1 MKNKHLLKVLSIGA
15 LSSLLVTPLVLNGV
29 SDSVE
34 EEAIT
39 ENADESQKSVKRAIM
54 QSNGTYL
61 LDSKMVTHSLTF
73 FYGSNQNKLFSPDY
87 VLNETI
93 SFTNNSD
100 FLNSSSI
107 FGGKGNAAQISL
119 SLSSSK
125 TLYKNF
131 TFFSGLDANSTYNF
145 YSHITESDVDD
156 TNIMVF
162 DISYDDFCTNVF
174 AIYEGNSAKTMQYLR
189 KHQVSVGEYVDY
201 SDDAEKFD
209 NVASATGSTD
219 YLVVMSHEVLGISE
233 PFTLNY
239 AVKEIFNS
247 GSVDT
252 TEPVVTAS
260 KYAISLP
267 VKTSTRLTKEYLL
280 NQKIFKVTDD
290 TDGDITDRLVI
301 ESGDINYDKIG
312 TYPLVLSWSDVAGNK
327 STLTFNVL
335 IGDFEKPTYT
345 IKQSTMY
352 VECPS
357 KLSEADLLSNVTFS
371 DNYDTSVTKS
381 IVTNNY
387 NQNTNCGTYSVTI
400 RGTDTS
406 GNYTDATFNV
416 CVRDTIAPTITG
428 VTNNQVLKTAT
439 ISVTDSGSGV
449 KSVTIDGS
457 AITLSNG
464 QFTFNASGYSDGE
477 HTLIATDNQGN
488 PTTIKFVSDKT
499 APKITGIDSSTRL
512 NKSVTITLADT
523 YSNIVSFKL
532 NGTLIEV
539 NAKTKEI
546 TLGVDNLVQGTNK
559 ITELKDSL
567 GNVASDLSFIYD
579 TKAPVITPNV
589 EGGGSIKS
597 GDYITAEQVKA
608 QFTATDEVDGNCTIT
623 VVSSTIVDKVG
634 KYVVTL
640 RAVDKTGNAT
650 EISVNVERLD
660 VTAPV
665 IFIKSSDDITI
676 MKVASGTEITYENL
690 LNIFMY
696 LYQDKVNTQDCS
708 IEVLSDGFVAN
719 GTESQVI
726 RYMVTNN
733 VTGEATMYSLDYQS
747 YEFASDDKKDDNKTD
762 DDKKDDNNN
771 GDSDNDNTTDDK
783 KENWFVRAF
792 KGVGNFFKKIWNFIS
807 GLFGG
812 NKDND
817 VKTTD
822 KVETSENTPDVVIDD
837 TDVIENNAKPIV
849 W

>member
-1 MKNKHLLKVLSIGA
+1 MKNKHLLKVLSMGA
-15 LSSLLVTPLVLNGV
+15 LSSLLVTPLVLNSV
-29 SDSVE
+29 SDSVQ

-39 ENADESQKSVKRAIM
+39 QSVEDNQRSVKRAS
-54 QSNGTYL
+54 QSNLSYSVDNSPSWSG
-61 LDSKMVTHSLTF
+61 DVSLEK
-73 FYGSNQNKLFSPDY
+73 SDY
-87 VLNETI
+87 P
-93 SFTNNSD
+93 FK
-100 FLNSSSI
+100 NSSLI
-107 FGGKGNAAQISL
+107 
-119 SLSSSK
+119 
-125 TLYKNF
+125 NF
-131 TFFSGLDANSTYNF
+131 TTQTYKDLDNWDNSVGTTPTDLIEIVVSGLEVGKEYRIDWGDYDSDEGSHLVKGLWVQGQEHGLSHSAMGLAIRQGKAELCEGCTGDEFEEFNTFVAEKTCITF
-145 YSHITESDVDD
+145 YIDVDVDESDYY
-156 TNIMVF
+156 F
-162 DISYDDFCTNVF
+162 SLFL
-174 AIYEGNSAKTMQYLR
+174 K
-189 KHQVSVGEYVDY
+189 VSEYN
-201 SDDAEKFD
+201 A
-209 NVASATGSTD
+209 
-219 YLVVMSHEVLGISE
+219 
-233 PFTLNY
+233 
-239 AVKEIFNS
+239 
-247 GSVDT
+247 VDT
-252 TEPVVTAS
+252 QEPVVTAS

-301 ESGDINYDKIG
+301 KSGNINYDKTG
-312 TYPLVLSWSDVAGNK
+312 TYPLVLSWTDNAGNE

-335 IGDFEKPTYT
+335 IGDFEKPTYS

-357 KLSEADLLSNVTFS
+357 KLSEADLLNNVTFS
-371 DNYDTSVTKS
+371 DNYDSSVTKS

-387 NQNTNCGTYSVTI
+387 KQNTNCGTYNVTI

-428 VTNNQVLKTAT
+428 ITNNQVLKTTT

-449 KSVTIDGS
+449 KSVIIDGN

-464 QFTFNASGYSDGE
+464 QFTFNASSYNDGT
-477 HTLIATDNQGN
+477 HTLKATDNQGN
-488 PTTIKFVSDKT
+488 PTTITFISDKS
-499 APKITGIDSSTRL
+499 APTITGINSSTRL

-546 TLGVDNLVQGTNK
+546 TLGADNLVQGTNK

-579 TKAPVITPNV
+579 TIAPVITPNV
-589 EGGGSIKS
+589 SGGGSIKS
-597 GDYITAEQVKA
+597 GDYITSEQVKA
-608 QFTATDEVDGNCTIT
+608 QFTSTDEVDGSCAISI
-623 VVSSTIVDKVG
+623 VSSTIEDKVG
-634 KYVVTL
+634 KYVVVL
-640 RAVDKTGNAT
+640 RSVDKTGNAT

-719 GTESQVI
+719 GTESQVV

-733 VTGEATMYSLDYQS
+733 VTGDTTMYSLDYQS
-747 YEFASDDKKDDNKTD
+747 YVMASDDKKDDNKTD
-762 DDKKDDNNN
+762 EDKKDDNNK
-771 GDSDNDNTTDDK
+771 GDSDKNNKKDDTK
-783 KENWFVRAF
+783 EENWFVRVF
-792 KGVGNFFKKIWNFIS
+792 KGIGNFFKKIWNFVS

-812 NKDND
+812 NKDTD

-822 KVETSENTPDVVIDD
+822 KVEASEITPEVTTEPDIATDD
-837 TDVIENNAKPIV
+837 TDVLENGAKPVV

>member
-1 MKNKHLLKVLSIGA
+1 MKNKHLLKVLSMGA
-15 LSSLLVTPLVLNGV
+15 LSSLLVAPLVLNGV

-39 ENADESQKSVKRAIM
+39 QSVEDNQRSVKRAS
-54 QSNGTYL
+54 QSNLSYSVDNSPSWSG
-61 LDSKMVTHSLTF
+61 DVSLEK
-73 FYGSNQNKLFSPDY
+73 SDY
-87 VLNETI
+87 P
-93 SFTNNSD
+93 FKNNS
-100 FLNSSSI
+100 LI
-107 FGGKGNAAQISL
+107 
-119 SLSSSK
+119 
-125 TLYKNF
+125 NF
-131 TFFSGLDANSTYNF
+131 TTQTYKDLDNWDNSVGTTPTDLIEIVVSGLEVGKEYRIDWGDYDSDEGSHLVKGLWVQGQEHGLSHSAMGLAIRQGKAELCEGCTGGEFEEFNTFVAEKTCITFYIDADVN
-145 YSHITESDVDD
+145 ESDYYFSLFLKV
-156 TNIMVF
+156 
-162 DISYDDFCTNVF
+162 SEYNV
-174 AIYEGNSAKTMQYLR
+174 
-189 KHQVSVGEYVDY
+189 
-201 SDDAEKFD
+201 
-209 NVASATGSTD
+209 
-219 YLVVMSHEVLGISE
+219 
-233 PFTLNY
+233 
-239 AVKEIFNS
+239 
-247 GSVDT
+247 VDT
-252 TEPVVTAS
+252 EEPVVTAS

-301 ESGDINYDKIG
+301 KSGNINYDETG
-312 TYPLVLSWSDVAGNK
+312 TYPLVLSWTDNAGNE

-335 IGDFEKPTYT
+335 IGDFEKPTYS

-357 KLSEADLLSNVTFS
+357 KLSEADLLNNVTFS
-371 DNYDTSVTKS
+371 DNYDTSITKT

-387 NQNTNCGTYSVTI
+387 KQNTNCGTYSVTI

-428 VTNNQVLKTAT
+428 ITNNQVVKSANVRV
-439 ISVTDSGSGV
+439 SDSGSGI
-449 KSVTIDGS
+449 KSVTIDDKSVILADGEF
-457 AITLSNG
+457 A
-464 QFTFNASGYSDGE
+464 FNASSYADGT
-477 HTLIATDNQGN
+477 HTLKATDNQGN
-488 PTTIKFVSDKT
+488 GTIIKFISDRT
-499 APKITGIDSSTRL
+499 APTITGINSSTRL
-512 NKSVTITLADT
+512 NKSVTITLSDT

-546 TLGVDNLVQGTNK
+546 TLGADNLVQGTNK

-579 TKAPVITPNV
+579 TIAPVITPNV
-589 EGGGSIKS
+589 SGGGSIKS
-597 GDYITAEQVKA
+597 GDYITSEQVKA
-608 QFTATDEVDGNCTIT
+608 QFTSTDEVDGSCAISI
-623 VVSSTIVDKVG
+623 VSSTIEDKVG
-634 KYVVTL
+634 KYVVVL
-640 RAVDKTGNAT
+640 RSVDKTGNAT

-719 GTESQVI
+719 GTESQVV

-733 VTGEATMYSLDYQS
+733 VTGDTTMYSLDYQS
-747 YEFASDDKKDDNKTD
+747 YVMASDDKKDDNKTD
-762 DDKKDDNNN
+762 EDKKDDNNK
-771 GDSDNDNTTDDK
+771 GDSDKDNKKDDT
-783 KENWFVRAF
+783 KEEKWFVRVF
-792 KGVGNFFKKIWNFIS
+792 KGIGNFFKKIWNFVT

-812 NKDND
+812 NKDTD

-822 KVETSENTPDVVIDD
+822 KVESSVTSEPDIATDD
-837 TDVIENNAKPIV
+837 TEVIENGAKPVV

>member
-15 LSSLLVTPLVLNGV
+15 LLSLLVAPLVLNGA
-29 SDSVE
+29 SDSVQ

-39 ENADESQKSVKRAIM
+39 QSVEDSQRSIKRAKLSDSLYSVYYQPSWAVDM
-54 QSNGTYL
+54 TYEMDSSGNGYYWISGSANDGSGNFSGVVNNTLNEGSQGGQFLKIQFDVVKGKKYIADFL
-61 LDSKMVTHSLTF
+61 WSFNQTDDSSGAQIYF
-73 FYGSNQNKLFSPDY
+73 FNNPNALGFQTRQAVQNKNRGFYYEFISDETENTSY
-87 VLNETI
+87 EFTAQADKVVLLVDPQCYDGFHYNLGVRISTNE
-93 SFTNNSD
+93 
-100 FLNSSSI
+100 
-107 FGGKGNAAQISL
+107 
-119 SLSSSK
+119 
-125 TLYKNF
+125 
-131 TFFSGLDANSTYNF
+131 
-145 YSHITESDVDD
+145 
-156 TNIMVF
+156 
-162 DISYDDFCTNVF
+162 
-174 AIYEGNSAKTMQYLR
+174 
-189 KHQVSVGEYVDY
+189 
-201 SDDAEKFD
+201 
-209 NVASATGSTD
+209 
-219 YLVVMSHEVLGISE
+219 
-233 PFTLNY
+233 
-239 AVKEIFNS
+239 
-247 GSVDT
+247 VDT
-252 TEPVVTAS
+252 EEPVVTAS

-301 ESGDINYDKIG
+301 KSGNINYDKTG
-312 TYPLVLSWSDVAGNK
+312 TYPLVLSWSDNAGNE

-335 IGDFEKPTYT
+335 IGDFEKPTYS

-352 VECPS
+352 VECPN
-357 KLSEADLLSNVTFS
+357 KLSEADLLNNVTFS
-371 DNYDTSVTKS
+371 DNYDTSITKT

-387 NQNTNCGTYSVTI
+387 KQNTNCGTYSVTI

-428 VTNNQVLKTAT
+428 ITNNQVLKIAT

-449 KSVTIDGS
+449 KSVTIDGN

-464 QFTFNASGYSDGE
+464 QFTFNASSYNDGT
-477 HTLIATDNQGN
+477 HTLKATDNQGN
-488 PTTIKFVSDKT
+488 PTTITFISDKS
-499 APKITGIDSSTRL
+499 APTITGINSSTRL

-546 TLGVDNLVQGTNK
+546 TLGADNLVQGTNK

-579 TKAPVITPNV
+579 TIAPVITPNV
-589 EGGGSIKS
+589 SGGGSIKS
-597 GDYITAEQVKA
+597 GDYITSEQVKA
-608 QFTATDEVDGNCTIT
+608 QFTATDEVDGSCAISI
-623 VVSSTIVDKVG
+623 VSSTIEDKVG
-634 KYVVTL
+634 KYVVVL
-640 RAVDKTGNAT
+640 RSVDKTGNAT

-696 LYQDKVNTQDCS
+696 LYQDKVNAQDCS

-719 GTESQVI
+719 GTESQVV

-733 VTGEATMYSLDYQS
+733 VTGDTTMYSLDYQS
-747 YEFASDDKKDDNKTD
+747 YVMASDDKKDDNKTD
-762 DDKKDDNNN
+762 EDKKDDNNK
-771 GDSDNDNTTDDK
+771 GDSDKDNKKDDTK
-783 KENWFVRAF
+783 EENWFIRVF
-792 KGVGNFFKKIWNFIS
+792 KGIGNFFKKIWNFVT

-812 NKDND
+812 NKDTD

-822 KVETSENTPDVVIDD
+822 KVESSVTTPEVTTEPDIATDD
-837 TDVIENNAKPIV
+837 TDVLENGAKPVV

>member
-1 MKNKHLLKVLSIGA
+1 MKNKHLLKVLSMGA

-29 SDSVE
+29 SDSVQ
-34 EEAIT
+34 EEAVT
-39 ENADESQKSVKRAIM
+39 QNVEDNHKSIKR
-54 QSNGTYL
+54 
-61 LDSKMVTHSLTF
+61 
-73 FYGSNQNKLFSPDY
+73 
-87 VLNETI
+87 
-93 SFTNNSD
+93 
-100 FLNSSSI
+100 
-107 FGGKGNAAQISL
+107 
-119 SLSSSK
+119 
-125 TLYKNF
+125 
-131 TFFSGLDANSTYNF
+131 
-145 YSHITESDVDD
+145 
-156 TNIMVF
+156 
-162 DISYDDFCTNVF
+162 
-174 AIYEGNSAKTMQYLR
+174 SA
-189 KHQVSVGEYVDY
+189 V
-201 SDDAEKFD
+201 SDDAYSLESASTWANATYAKD
-209 NVASATGSTD
+209 NDDGKYWLNGSASNHSAEADSSTD
-219 YLVVMSHEVLGISE
+219 LIRIRFNVKKNVGYTLKLIWSFYNPDENCGITVRGFPIVAGGSSTYGSSCTWNGAKRGSIAKDGFETFFTGDENGTEETYHFTSSSGVYYLIINADLYDGFTFNLMTELIQDEVI
-233 PFTLNY
+233 
-239 AVKEIFNS
+239 
-247 GSVDT
+247 DT
-252 TEPVVTAS
+252 QEPVVTAS

-280 NQKIFKVTDD
+280 NQKIFEVTDD

-301 ESGDINYDKIG
+301 KSGNINYDKTG
-312 TYPLVLSWSDVAGNK
+312 TYPLVLSWTDNAGNE

-335 IGDFEKPTYT
+335 IGDFEKPTYS

-352 VECPS
+352 VECPN
-357 KLSEADLLSNVTFS
+357 KLSVADLLNNVTFS
-371 DNYDTSVTKS
+371 DNYDTNITKT

-428 VTNNQVLKTAT
+428 INSNQVVKSAN
-439 ISVTDSGSGV
+439 IRVSDSGSGI
-449 KSVTIDGS
+449 KSVTIDDKTVILADGE
-457 AITLSNG
+457 
-464 QFTFNASGYSDGE
+464 FVFNASSYADGT
-477 HTLIATDNQGN
+477 HTLKATDNQGN
-488 PTTIKFVSDKT
+488 GTMIKFISDKS
-499 APKITGIDSSTRL
+499 APTITGIDSSTRL

-546 TLGVDNLVQGTNK
+546 TLGADNLVQGTNK

-579 TKAPVITPNV
+579 TIAPVITPNV
-589 EGGGSIKS
+589 SGGGSIKS
-597 GDYITAEQVKA
+597 GDYITSDQVKA
-608 QFTATDEVDGNCTIT
+608 QFTATDEVDGSCAIS
-623 VVSSTIVDKVG
+623 VVSSTIEDRVG
-634 KYVVTL
+634 KYVVVL
-640 RAVDKTGNAT
+640 RSVDKTGNAT

-696 LYQDKVNTQDCS
+696 LYQDKVNAQDCS

-719 GTESQVI
+719 GTESQVV

-733 VTGEATMYSLDYQS
+733 VTGDTTMYSLDYQS
-747 YEFASDDKKDDNKTD
+747 YVMASDDKKDDNKTD
-762 DDKKDDNNN
+762 DDKKDDTNKDNNK
-771 GDSDNDNTTDDK
+771 DDTK
-783 KENWFVRAF
+783 TENWFVRVF
-792 KGVGNFFKKIWNFIS
+792 KGIGNFFKKIWNFVT

-812 NKDND
+812 NKDTD

-822 KVETSENTPDVVIDD
+822 KVESSVTTPEVTTDPDIATDD
-837 TDVIENNAKPIV
+837 NNNEAEYIV